1 MKKLK
6 YLLLLLPFFFNSCEK
21 EKIEGPDLHDLYSEL
36 TILESLNIVGDSAKF
51 SNNQTMHF
59 TASFSKQIDWKIK
72 IKGRNS
78 SAVKIISGK
87 SQTINQANST
97 WNGSSTQLP
106 FFIDKEDCDL
116 ELILNW
122 NTIDSG
128 NANIIMHHDTIY
140 NQVNVDSAK
149 IYNNKNTVLITNFE
163 GSFNPNF
170 TGFFQAGCTKS
181 LVTNGAGQGNKYLS
195 QYGTCDWDWLI
206 GYVDYFTPWWYDVFA
221 NDKFLIN
228 DPRKLYF
235 NIMINGASTI
245 SDVSDLP
252 NSLFK
257 LEFYEDENGD
267 DYHDASSEDRYDY
280 EFDVDWTGWR
290 MISICYN
297 DLIPPSSN
305 AGDGVKEPNKIF
317 KVRTLLL
324 ANPESGFAKADVDFL
339 IWSFNDPILD

>member
-6 YLLLLLPFFFNSCEK
+6 FLLLLTPFFFISCEK

-36 TILESLNIVGDSAKF
+36 TILESLNIVGDSADF
-51 SNNQTMHF
+51 SNNQTMYF
-59 TASFSKQIDWKIK
+59 TASFSKQIDWTIK
-72 IKGRNS
+72 IKGLNS

-106 FFIDKEDCDL
+106 FFIAEDCDL
-116 ELILNW
+116 ELTLKW

-128 NANIIMHHDTIY
+128 NPNIIMHNDTIY
-140 NQVNVDSAK
+140 NQVNVQSAK
-149 IYNNKNTVLITNFE
+149 IYTNESTVLISDFE
-163 GSFNPNF
+163 GGFNPNF
-170 TGFFQAGCTKS
+170 TGFFQSGCTKS
-181 LVTNGAGQGNKYLS
+181 LVTNGAGEGNKYLA
-195 QYGTCDWDWLI
+195 QYGICDWDWLI
-206 GYVDYFTPWWYDVFA
+206 GYVDYFSDYWYDQE
-221 NDKFLIN
+221 DLIN
-228 DPRKLYF
+228 DPSKLYF

-280 EFDVDWTGWR
+280 EFDVNWTGWR

-305 AGDGVKEPNKIF
+305 AGDGVKEPSKIIN
-317 KVRTLLL
+317 VRTLLL

-339 IWSFNDPILD
+339 IWSFNAPILD

>member
-1 MKKLK
+1 MKNLK
-6 YLLLLLPFFFNSCEK
+6 FLLLILPFFFASCEK
-21 EKIEGPDLHDLYSEL
+21 EKIEGPSLNDLYGEL
-36 TILESLNIVGDSAKF
+36 NILESLSIVGDSADF
-51 SNNQTMHF
+51 SIGESIYF
-59 TASFSKQIDWKIK
+59 TASFSKQVDWTIR
-72 IKGRNS
+72 IKGINS
-78 SAVKIISGK
+78 GSVKIISGK
-87 SQTINQANST
+87 SNEINQSNST
-97 WNGSSTQLP
+97 WNGSSTLLP
-106 FFIDKEDCDL
+106 FFIAEDCDL
-116 ELILNW
+116 EL
-122 NTIDSG
+122 TFE
-128 NANIIMHHDTIY
+128 MHDDTIY
-140 NQVNVDSAK
+140 NQVNVQSAK
-149 IYNNKNTVLITNFE
+149 IYNNENTVLITDFE
-163 GSFNPNF
+163 NGFNPNF

-181 LVTNGAGQGNKYLS
+181 LVTNGAGEGNKYLA

-206 GYVDYFTPWWYDVFA
+206 GYVDYFSDYWYDQEDLV
-221 NDKFLIN
+221 N
-228 DPRKLYF
+228 DPTKLYF

-305 AGDGVKEPNKIF
+305 AGDGVKEPSKIF

-339 IWSFNDPILD
+339 IWSFNAPILD

>member
-1 MKKLK
+1 MKNLK
-6 YLLLLLPFFFNSCEK
+6 FLLLILPFFFASCEK
-21 EKIEGPDLHDLYSEL
+21 EKIEGPSLNDLYGEL
-36 TILESLNIVGDSAKF
+36 NILESLSIVGDSADF
-51 SNNQTMHF
+51 SIGESIYF
-59 TASFSKQIDWKIK
+59 TASFSKQVDWTIR
-72 IKGRNS
+72 IKGINS
-78 SAVKIISGK
+78 GSVKIISGK
-87 SQTINQANST
+87 SNEINQSNST
-97 WNGSSTQLP
+97 WNGSSTLLP
-106 FFIDKEDCDL
+106 FFIAEDCDL
-116 ELILNW
+116 EL
-122 NTIDSG
+122 TFE
-128 NANIIMHHDTIY
+128 MHDDTIY
-140 NQVNVDSAK
+140 NQVNVQSAK
-149 IYNNKNTVLITNFE
+149 IYNNENTVLITDFE
-163 GSFNPNF
+163 NGFNPNF

-181 LVTNGAGQGNKYLS
+181 LVTNGAGEGNKYLA

-206 GYVDYFTPWWYDVFA
+206 GYVDYFSDYWYDQEDLV
-221 NDKFLIN
+221 N
-228 DPRKLYF
+228 DPTKLYF

-290 MISICYN
+290 MVSICYN

-305 AGDGVKEPNKIF
+305 AGDGIKHPDKIF

-339 IWSFNDPILD
+339 IWSFNAPILD

>member
-6 YLLLLLPFFFNSCEK
+6 FLLLLTPFFFISCEK

-36 TILESLNIVGDSAKF
+36 TIIESLNIVGDSADF
-51 SNNQTMHF
+51 SNNQTMYF
-59 TASFSKQIDWKIK
+59 TASFSKQIDWTIK
-72 IKGRNS
+72 IKGLNS

-106 FFIDKEDCDL
+106 FFIAEDCDL
-116 ELILNW
+116 ELTLKW

-128 NANIIMHHDTIY
+128 NPNIIMHNDTIY
-140 NQVNVDSAK
+140 NQVNVQSAK
-149 IYNNKNTVLITNFE
+149 IYTNESTVLISDFE
-163 GSFNPNF
+163 AGFNPNF
-170 TGFFQAGCTKS
+170 TGFFQSGCTKS
-181 LVTNGAGQGNKYLS
+181 LVTNGAGEGNKYLA

-206 GYVDYFTPWWYDVFA
+206 GYVDYFSDYWYDQE
-221 NDKFLIN
+221 DLIN
-228 DPRKLYF
+228 DPSKLYF

-280 EFDVDWTGWR
+280 EFDVNWTGWR

-297 DLIPPSSN
+297 DLIQPSSN
-305 AGDGVKEPNKIF
+305 AGDGVKEPSKIIN
-317 KVRTLLL
+317 VRTLLL

-339 IWSFNDPILD
+339 IWSFNAPILD